1 MSKLLAAIR
10 LRAESTGKLPALTG
24 DNQQLRYLDL
34 MAAVDDLASNL
45 RYRCIKRLALLADN
59 SPFWVVV
66 DLACLD
72 AEVTLIPIPVFHDVK
87 QIANIL
93 SQCSADALISDRAL
107 DDKELTGFLASG
119 EKVQR
124 LNGITSLALWLLPI

>member
-10 LRAESTGKLPALTG
+10 LRAESAGKLPALTG

-34 MAAVDDLASNL
+34 MTAVDDLVSNL
-45 RYRCIKRLALLADN
+45 RYRRIKRLALLADN

-72 AEVTLIPIPVFHDVK
+72 AGVTLIPIPVFHDVK

-93 SQCSADALISDRAL
+93 SQCSADALISVVHLMTKSLR
-107 DDKELTGFLASG
+107 GF
-119 EKVQR
+119 
-124 LNGITSLALWLLPI
+124 WLVAKKCSV